1 MKRGE
6 KFLYNGSQQQIL
18 HSAGGE
24 EAHRPPVAVS
34 FFLYIHR
41 FCGSVRLGAFVSVAE
56 GACRSVGR
64 VCAVLWRTWLRA
76 AGCILYIGIYGR
88 CFLCVFF
95 MGSMLSNSK
104 LLLPLHPIRLR
115 LGVGSHRFFE
125 ASRKF
130 LTENLVVK
138 FFIPTFV
145 VQNGSKMPM

>member
-1 MKRGE
+1 MVHSNRSCTLQAVKRRTDPLLL
-6 KFLYNGSQQQIL
+6 FL
-18 HSAGGE
+18 
-24 EAHRPPVAVS
+24 
-34 FFLYIHR
+34 FLYIHR

-56 GACRSVGR
+56 GTCRSVSG
-64 VCAVLWRTWLRA
+64 VLRSAMA
-76 AGCILYIGIYGR
+76 AAAASQWLYIIYR
-88 CFLCVFF
+88 YIRQMLFVRIF

-130 LTENLVVK
+130 STENLVVK

>member
-1 MKRGE
+1 MVHSNRSCTLQAVKRRTDPLLL
-6 KFLYNGSQQQIL
+6 FLFYISIGFAVVFGS
-18 HSAGGE
+18 G
-24 EAHRPPVAVS
+24 
-34 FFLYIHR
+34 
-41 FCGSVRLGAFVSVAE
+41 RLFRLRRV
-56 GACRSVGR
+56 ACRSVGR
-64 VCAVLWRTWLRA
+64 VCVVLWRAWLRA
-76 AGCILYIGIYGR
+76 AGYIIYIGISGR

-95 MGSMLSNSK
+95 TGSMLSNSK

>member
-1 MKRGE
+1 MVHSNRSCTLQAVKRRTDPLLL
-6 KFLYNGSQQQIL
+6 FLFFFVYPSVLRQC
-18 HSAGGE
+18 SARGVCLGCGGD
-24 EAHRPPVAVS
+24 
-34 FFLYIHR
+34 L
-41 FCGSVRLGAFVSVAE
+41 
-56 GACRSVGR
+56 SVGKWGF
-64 VCAVLWRTWLRA
+64 CAVLWRPLLRVS
-76 AGCILYIGIYGR
+76 GYILYIGISGR

-130 LTENLVVK
+130 STENLVVK

>member
-1 MKRGE
+1 MKRGG

-34 FFLYIHR
+34 FFYISIG
-41 FCGSVRLGAFVSVAE
+41 FAVVFDSGRLFRLRRV
-56 GACRSVGR
+56 ACRSVGR

-76 AGCILYIGIYGR
+76 AGYILYIGIYGR

-95 MGSMLSNSK
+95 TGSMLSNSK

-115 LGVGSHRFFE
+115 LGVGSRRFFE